1 MLTGRKIGLIAMI
14 TPVWF
19 LTVYLVMSSRRP
31 EYSHLTKAIS
41 ELGSLDAPNLWVWNI
56 LGYILP
62 GLAVALLGIGLK
74 RELSG
79 LGKRSVVPTMALT
92 ASGLF
97 MAFSGIFPGDFVNR
111 SSLTMI
117 LHTIGSLG
125 SFVIFL
131 IAGFGLPPV
140 FRSWPSWHWV
150 AWPSLVLVI
159 ASIVTGFLRTG
170 QAPGLG
176 QRLGFAC
183 FFLWIGLVGFALY
196 RANNRTD
203 ATSS

>member
-1 MLTGRKIGLIAMI
+1 MLTRRTIGLIATL

-41 ELGSLDAPNLWVWNI
+41 ELGSLDAPNLWAWNV

-62 GLAVALLGIGLK
+62 GLEVALLGVALN

-79 LGKRSVVPTMALT
+79 LGKSAGIPTMALA
-92 ASGLF
+92 ASGLL

-111 SSLTMI
+111 SSLTMV

-125 SFVIFL
+125 SFVVYL
-131 IAGFGLPPV
+131 IAGFGLPPI
-140 FRSWPSWHWV
+140 FRSRPSWQWV

-196 RANNRTD
+196 RANTRGD
-203 ATSS
+203 AA